1 MHSERLQLIG
11 QIELTEAEQE
21 LARKI
26 AFDLD
31 NIRLEHEQA
40 IENGELAATLMQCLI
55 DRKAIPEN
63 RLRYFGDPDY
73 NPNNAKASKANLF
86 LRNAKTLEQM
96 YRHPNFVR
104 YLKYFVY
111 GADLPPA
118 IKEAFFAKAQE
129 HFVTSEEL
137 VQLARSLVRN
147 FYLIRY
153 PRAHNLPDTF
163 YQLALDCGCDQWDAR
178 RVREAI
184 MKLK

>member
-1 MHSERLQLIG
+1 MHSERLQLVG

-86 LRNAKTLEQM
+86 LRNAKTLDLRCGLASRNQGGFFCEGSGALCHLRGTGPTCPQSGAQFSP
-96 YRHPNFVR
+96 YPLSPSPQSPRH
-104 YLKYFVY
+104 LLST
-111 GADLPPA
+111 G
-118 IKEAFFAKAQE
+118 
-129 HFVTSEEL
+129 T
-137 VQLARSLVRN
+137 
-147 FYLIRY
+147 
-153 PRAHNLPDTF
+153 
-163 YQLALDCGCDQWDAR
+163 
-178 RVREAI
+178 
-184 MKLK
+184 